1 MVNPANAE
9 LLVVFLGRKTLQKL
23 YLILHLGRMLQCAH
37 DVRLDTVNP
46 SVDDQTIYDYCGLEI
61 HEYPDSEA
69 LQSELGILDPVDING
84 QGKIPHG
91 ANEQDNSPLGAKE
104 QGNVPDDRNPS
115 SDSGNHS
122 MDAKPH
128 IHLVDLSES
137 AVLPLK
143 GHCFLVTD
151 SDRNSLEDAVA
162 AVQAIGSA
170 ASSGFLIHRIYLDIY
185 EGARIG
191 IRYLEEMISRKLPHH
206 VEPGELLALYAD
218 ERNGAA
224 IIDNQ
229 HDDRLRL
236 SGLTTEYRRVLADVA
251 KIGFKLTVKESRR
264 FIRLADRRK

>member
-1 MVNPANAE
+1 MANLANLSNQAHEE
-9 LLVVFLGRKTLQKL
+9 LFVVFLGRKTLQKL
-23 YLILHLGRMLQCAH
+23 YLMLHLGRMLQCAH

-46 SVDDQTIYDYCGLEI
+46 SVDDQVIYDYCGLEI
-61 HEYPDSEA
+61 HEYPDSDA
-69 LQSELGILDPVDING
+69 LQSELDI
-84 QGKIPHG
+84 
-91 ANEQDNSPLGAKE
+91 
-104 QGNVPDDRNPS
+104 GNQT
-115 SDSGNHS
+115 
-122 MDAKPH
+122 MDAKPL

-137 AVLPLK
+137 AALPVN

-170 ASSGFLIHRIYLDIY
+170 VSSGFRIHRIYLDIF
-185 EGARIG
+185 EGARVG

-206 VEPGELLALYAD
+206 VEPGELLALYVD

-251 KIGFKLTVKESRR
+251 KIGFRLPVKESLR